1 MICGARRSV
10 RLSLTLKTIPE
21 DASVSFMN
29 RSDIAALPGLL
40 EREFEHG
47 DHRIVNRSRATR
59 QVEPLRRSSYLDCL
73 AETHAKVMAEQESV
87 FHSVDSV
94 EALQKKLH
102 GQQVGE
108 NILRG
113 KSLLQMHKDI
123 MTGSDSFLR
132 RNILST
138 KFHEMGMGMANGNDG
153 HVYLVQLFR
162 STEDANW

>member
-1 MICGARRSV
+1 MCGHRPV
-10 RLSLTLKTIPE
+10 RLAMTLKTIPE
-21 DASVSFMN
+21 DTSVNFMN
-29 RSDIAALPGLL
+29 RSEECNIAALPGLL

-73 AETHAKVMAEQESV
+73 AEAHAKTMAEQDSV

-153 HVYLVQLFR
+153 QVYLVQLFR
-162 STEDANW
+162 STEDA